1 MSLNNC
7 EFCGYEFPPECGE
20 CGCPNCH
27 GEGLQENNEMKLVDY
42 IAENHDGNQSSFAR
56 KIKVTRAR
64 VGQMIAEGWMVL
76 SVKEGRKMRDKLYA
90 PKRTI

>member
-1 MSLNNC
+1 MAINNKSL
-7 EFCGYEFPPECGE
+7 PLGE
-20 CGCPNCH
+20 YI
-27 GEGLQENNEMKLVDY
+27 ENK
-42 IAENHDGNQSSFAR
+42 HDGNQSAFAR